1 MATAAISDAPAN
13 RTATVDVN
21 SPVAPPPA
29 PRPRLVGSAVDLPGT
44 KQSAFLSD
52 ALLENHHL
60 ENSKKSRLLD
70 LLVVILLHLAFIGG
84 PILAGLYFTDTLNLQ
99 AYYKTM
105 IVGPPPPPPPPPAPA
120 ITAVKVPPKRVFMN
134 QGKLLAPTYIPRQV
148 ANIKEEPIE
157 PDGLGVEGG
166 VPGGVPGGQMGGVI
180 GGIVAANAN
189 MNAPLPPSLSGPK
202 APIRVGGKVRAP
214 KSVYTPAPKYP
225 VIARQTKIQG
235 TVVIDAVLDEAGRVI
250 EARIVSGHPLLIQAA
265 LDTVKEWRYEPSY
278 LNNQPIS
285 VALIVNVTFVL
296 QQ

>member
-1 MATAAISDAPAN
+1 MATAAVSDPPAN
-13 RTATVDVN
+13 HPATVEIGLP
-21 SPVAPPPA
+21 SKPPERPG
-29 PRPRLVGSAVDLPGT
+29 PRLVRPADLPAARQVG
-44 KQSAFLSD
+44 FLSD

-60 ENSKKSRLLD
+60 ENSRKSKLLD
-70 LLVVILLHLAFIGG
+70 LFVVILLHVALIGG

-120 ITAVKVPPKRVFMN
+120 IAAVKTPPKRVFMN
-134 QGKLLAPTYIPRQV
+134 QGKLMAPTYIPQRV
-148 ANIKEEPIE
+148 AEIKEAPIA
-157 PDGLGVEGG
+157 PDGFGVEGG

-189 MNAPLPPSLSGPK
+189 MNAPLPPSSSGPK
-202 APIRVGGKVRAP
+202 APVRVGGKVRAP
-214 KSVYTPAPKYP
+214 KSVYTPAPYYP

-235 TVVIDAVLDEAGRVI
+235 TVVIDAVLDESGRVV
-250 EARIVSGHPLLIQAA
+250 EARVVSGHPLLIQAA

-285 VALIVNVTFVL
+285 VALIVNVSFVL

>member
-1 MATAAISDAPAN
+1 MAAAAISEPPAN
-13 RTATVDVN
+13 QPSGVEADLLVK
-21 SPVAPPPA
+21 PHAAPG
-29 PRPRLVGSAVDLPGT
+29 PRLVRLSAAPAVARQAG
-44 KQSAFLSD
+44 FLSD
-52 ALLENHHL
+52 SLLENHHL
-60 ENSKKSRLLD
+60 ENSRKSKLLD
-70 LLVVILLHLAFIGG
+70 LFVVILLHVALIGG

-120 ITAVKVPPKRVFMN
+120 VAAIKTPPKRVFIN
-134 QGKLLAPTYIPRQV
+134 QGKLMAPTYIPQKV
-148 ANIKEEPIE
+148 ADIKEAPIE
-157 PDGLGVEGG
+157 PGFGVEGG

-189 MNAPLPPSLSGPK
+189 LNAPLPPSSAGPK

-214 KSVYTPAPKYP
+214 RGLYTPAPYYP

-235 TVVIDAVLDEAGRVI
+235 TVVIDAVLDESGRVI
-250 EARIVSGHPLLIQAA
+250 EARVVSGHPLLIQAA

>member
-1 MATAAISDAPAN
+1 MATAAISDTPATRSAIADIGLAGNPPEAPG
-13 RTATVDVN
+13 
-21 SPVAPPPA
+21 
-29 PRPRLVGSAVDLPGT
+29 PRLVRPDDLPAVRQVG
-44 KQSAFLSD
+44 FLRD
-52 ALLENHHL
+52 VLLENHHL
-60 ENSKKSRLLD
+60 ENSRKSKLLD
-70 LLVVILLHLAFIGG
+70 LLVVILLHVALIGG

-120 ITAVKVPPKRVFMN
+120 IAAVKTPPKRVFMN
-134 QGKLLAPTYIPRQV
+134 QGKLVAPTYIPRQV
-148 ANIKEEPIE
+148 ANIREEPIA
-157 PDGLGVEGG
+157 PDNFGVEGG

-189 MNAPLPPSLSGPK
+189 MNAPLPPSSSGPK
-202 APIRVGGKVRAP
+202 APVRVGGKVRAP
-214 KSVYTPAPKYP
+214 KGVYMPAPYYP

-235 TVVIDAVLDEAGRVI
+235 TVVIDAVLDESGHVV
-250 EARIVSGHPLLIQAA
+250 EARVVSGHPLLIQAA

-285 VALIVNVTFVL
+285 VALIVNVSFVL

>member
-1 MATAAISDAPAN
+1 MATAAISDPPAD
-13 RTATVDVN
+13 RTTTVDVN
-21 SPVAPPPA
+21 LRVAPPPA
-29 PRPRLVGSAVDLPGT
+29 PRPRLVRPAELRAA
-44 KQSAFLSD
+44 KQVGLFSD
-52 ALLENHHL
+52 ALLEHHHL
-60 ENSKKSRLLD
+60 ENSKKSKLLD
-70 LLVVILLHLAFIGG
+70 LFVVVLLHVAVIGG

-120 ITAVKVPPKRVFMN
+120 IAAVKTPPKRVFMN
-134 QGKLLAPTYIPRQV
+134 QGKLMAPTYIPQRV
-148 ANIKEEPIE
+148 ANIKEEPIA
-157 PDGLGVEGG
+157 PDNFGVEGG

-189 MNAPLPPSLSGPK
+189 MNAPLPPSSSGPK

-214 KSVYTPAPKYP
+214 RGVYTPAPYYP

-235 TVVIDAVLDEAGRVI
+235 TVVIDAVLDESGRVI

>member
-1 MATAAISDAPAN
+1 MASAAISNPPAN

-21 SPVAPPPA
+21 LPVAPPPK
-29 PRPRLVGSAVDLPGT
+29 PRNWLVRPADPPAARDVG
-44 KQSAFLSD
+44 FLSD

-60 ENSKKSRLLD
+60 ENSRKSKLLD
-70 LLVVILLHLAFIGG
+70 LLVVILLHVALIGA

-99 AYYKTM
+99 GYYKTL

-120 ITAVKVPPKRVFMN
+120 IAAVKTPPKRVFVN
-134 QGKLLAPTYIPRQV
+134 QGKLMAPTYIPQQV
-148 ANIKEEPIE
+148 ANIKEVPIG
-157 PDGLGVEGG
+157 PDGFGVEGG

-189 MNAPLPPSLSGPK
+189 MNAPLPPSSSGPK

-214 KSVYTPAPKYP
+214 KSVYTPPPYYP

-235 TVVIDAVLDEAGRVI
+235 TVVIDAVLDESGRVI

-285 VALIVNVTFVL
+285 VALTVNVTFVL

>member
-1 MATAAISDAPAN
+1 MATAAISDSPSN
-13 RTATVDVN
+13 RTAIVDVN
-21 SPVAPPPA
+21 LPEKPPDA
-29 PRPRLVGSAVDLPGT
+29 GGPRLVRRAADLPAA
-44 KQSAFLSD
+44 KQAGFLSD

-60 ENSKKSRLLD
+60 ENSRKSKLLD
-70 LLVVILLHLAFIGG
+70 LFVVILMHVALIGG

-120 ITAVKVPPKRVFMN
+120 MAAMKTPPKRVFIN
-134 QGKLLAPTYIPRQV
+134 QGKLMAPTYIPQRV
-148 ANIKEEPIE
+148 AEIKEAPMA
-157 PDGLGVEGG
+157 PDGFGVEGG

-189 MNAPLPPSLSGPK
+189 MNAPVPPSSSGPK
-202 APIRVGGKVRAP
+202 APVRVGGKVRAP
-214 KSVYTPAPKYP
+214 KGVYTPAPNYP

-235 TVVIDAVLDEAGRVI
+235 TVVIDAVLDESGRVI

-285 VALIVNVTFVL
+285 VALIVNVSFVL